1 MSALFVDTTPAL
13 LAMRR
18 STSQAL
24 RPTTV
29 AQVLDRRLLQAHYQ
43 PIVELRG
50 GVVTGHEA
58 LIRGPIDTP
67 LRGADALFSAA
78 RAEGLTTA
86 LERSCLRT
94 SLDTW
99 AEHGQGKRIFLNLSA
114 NGLVDMM
121 AERSMEG
128 AMRFDLS

>member
-24 RPTTV
+24 RPTTM

-50 GVVTGHEA
+50 GSVAGHEA

-86 LERSCLRT
+86 LERSCIRR

-99 AEHGQGKRIFLNLSA
+99 AEHGQGRA
-114 NGLVDMM
+114 NGF
-121 AERSMEG
+121 S
-128 AMRFDLS
+128 